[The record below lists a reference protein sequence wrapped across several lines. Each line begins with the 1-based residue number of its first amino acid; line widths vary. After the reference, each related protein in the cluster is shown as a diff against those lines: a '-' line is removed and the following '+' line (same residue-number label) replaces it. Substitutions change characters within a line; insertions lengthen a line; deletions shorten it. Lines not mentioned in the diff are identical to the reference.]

1 MNLFDM
7 LVSKAINGGGGSGT
21 SNYNE
26 LSNKP
31 QINDVTLTGNKTA
44 ANLGLQAE
52 ITGEV
57 TISSDNVDDTDATN
71 LFVTST
77 EKSTWTGKQDAL
89 TFDDA
94 PTENSTNPVKSGGV
108 YTALSGKQPTLTF
121 DDTPTSGSSNPV
133 KSGGVYSAL
142 GNKQDTVSFDGT
154 YSSSNK
160 AATVSTVTNAVNAL
174 DVAGASNIAAS
185 KTLAS
190 WSEADGKVS
199 ITTQDIAITGSQAV
213 LTGYQIA
220 QSKQSIAATDTTT
233 EAFGKVEQRVQ
244 TNENNILF
252 NADNGV
258 KNLLKNTA
266 VSTVSNTVTFT
277 VNDDKSIRVQ
287 GKPSSGIAEIV
298 LSDLSELVDG
308 QTYKLYGN
316 QATNRTSFQIIGGSG
331 IANIY
336 ATEAGTEFTFIRANY
351 VRAVVRTQADAQTTD
366 ITIKPMITI
375 PTMDGST
382 YQPNA
387 KTNVELTNLTEEAR
401 TIYVGANE
409 KFTKLTDAMKY
420 AFEHK
425 NTIVRVG
432 AGTYNIISEMGNS
445 YWANFTSYSDLTH
458 AHIGNGSHFI
468 FSPDSKVVCEYTG
481 DNTNVNQLYS
491 PFNSLDGNEGDFT
504 LEGLTLVVSGC
515 RYAIHDDIG
524 ASTVRQTHKYINC
537 EITNDIRCIGAGL
550 GADETVEMRDCIFHS
565 TGAVGN
571 SPVSWHNSGGGT
583 TGKGSIVMTGC
594 YVDGAGDNAV
604 QFLAYGVSPKETN
617 VIVSNNSFNAAPSCR
632 KYDETIQYMNF
643 KMLDFNNEIRT

>member
-7 LVSKAINGGGGSGT
+7 LVSKAINGGGGGSGT

-71 LFVTST
+71 LFVTSD

-244 TNENNILF
+244 TNENNILLNGLRICHQWLNTKQAETYALNINDF
-252 NADNGV
+252 VRDSSAGLTMGTYLVYLHAYANNSIGLYTVSFNTEPTLPPSVTTITALGGISTLTVNADREIEIPV
-258 KNLLKNTA
+258 IS
-266 VSTVSNTVTFT
+266 STYGAKVT
-277 VNDDKSIRVQ
+277 
-287 GKPSSGIAEIV
+287 
-298 LSDLSELVDG
+298 
-308 QTYKLYGN
+308 
-316 QATNRTSFQIIGGSG
+316 
-331 IANIY
+331 IY
-336 ATEAGTEFTFIRANY
+336 A
-351 VRAVVRTQADAQTTD
+351 
-366 ITIKPMITI
+366 
-375 PTMDGST
+375 
-382 YQPNA
+382 
-387 KTNVELTNLTEEAR
+387 LT
-401 TIYVGANE
+401 
-409 KFTKLTDAMKY
+409 
-420 AFEHK
+420 
-425 NTIVRVG
+425 
-432 AGTYNIISEMGNS
+432 
-445 YWANFTSYSDLTH
+445 
-458 AHIGNGSHFI
+458 
-468 FSPDSKVVCEYTG
+468 
-481 DNTNVNQLYS
+481 
-491 PFNSLDGNEGDFT
+491 
-504 LEGLTLVVSGC
+504 
-515 RYAIHDDIG
+515 
-524 ASTVRQTHKYINC
+524 
-537 EITNDIRCIGAGL
+537 
-550 GADETVEMRDCIFHS
+550 
-565 TGAVGN
+565 
-571 SPVSWHNSGGGT
+571 
-583 TGKGSIVMTGC
+583 
-594 YVDGAGDNAV
+594 
-604 QFLAYGVSPKETN
+604 
-617 VIVSNNSFNAAPSCR
+617 
-632 KYDETIQYMNF
+632 
-643 KMLDFNNEIRT
+643 

>member
-7 LVSKAINGGGGSGT
+7 LVSKAINGGGGGSGT

-77 EKSTWTGKQDAL
+77 EKSTWTDKQDAL

-190 WSEADGKVS
+190 WSEANGKVS

-244 TNENNILF
+244 TNENNISLVDITNDF
-252 NADNGV
+252 
-258 KNLLKNTA
+258 TA
-266 VSTVSNTVTFT
+266 ATGYTINSLS
-277 VNDDKSIRVQ
+277 KIYSQ
-287 GKPSSGIAEIV
+287 GKHIFGQLVVSIDSG
-298 LSDLSELVDG
+298 
-308 QTYKLYGN
+308 
-316 QATNRTSFQIIGGSG
+316 
-331 IANIY
+331 
-336 ATEAGTEFTFIRANY
+336 
-351 VRAVVRTQADAQTTD
+351 
-366 ITIKPMITI
+366 TI
-375 PTMDGST
+375 PTTNADIATTTYKPVKSLVSFCGCGTDG
-382 YQPNA
+382 
-387 KTNVELTNLTEEAR
+387 
-401 TIYVGANE
+401 
-409 KFTKLTDAMKY
+409 F
-420 AFEHK
+420 
-425 NTIVRVG
+425 
-432 AGTYNIISEMGNS
+432 NIKS
-445 YWANFTSYSDLTH
+445 
-458 AHIGNGSHFI
+458 IGFATVSQ
-468 FSPDSKVVCEYTG
+468 YTG
-481 DNTNVNQLYS
+481 GIQ
-491 PFNSLDGNEGDFT
+491 
-504 LEGLTLVVSGC
+504 
-515 RYAIHDDIG
+515 
-524 ASTVRQTHKYINC
+524 AS
-537 EITNDIRCIGAGL
+537 D
-550 GADETVEMRDCIFHS
+550 
-565 TGAVGN
+565 TG
-571 SPVSWHNSGGGT
+571 
-583 TGKGSIVMTGC
+583 
-594 YVDGAGDNAV
+594 
-604 QFLAYGVSPKETN
+604 
-617 VIVSNNSFNAAPSCR
+617 SNNTYVN
-632 KYDETIQYMNF
+632 IQ
-643 KMLDFNNEIRT
+643 LDFVAQ

>member
-190 WSEADGKVS
+190 WSEANGKVS

-244 TNENNILF
+244 TNENNIS
-252 NADNGV
+252 
-258 KNLLKNTA
+258 LLQQQVGYANT
-266 VSTVSNTVTFT
+266 
-277 VNDDKSIRVQ
+277 
-287 GKPSSGIAEIV
+287 E
-298 LSDLSELVDG
+298 
-308 QTYKLYGN
+308 
-316 QATNRTSFQIIGGSG
+316 
-331 IANIY
+331 
-336 ATEAGTEFTFIRANY
+336 
-351 VRAVVRTQADAQTTD
+351 
-366 ITIKPMITI
+366 
-375 PTMDGST
+375 
-382 YQPNA
+382 
-387 KTNVELTNLTEEAR
+387 
-401 TIYVGANE
+401 
-409 KFTKLTDAMKY
+409 
-420 AFEHK
+420 
-425 NTIVRVG
+425 
-432 AGTYNIISEMGNS
+432 
-445 YWANFTSYSDLTH
+445 
-458 AHIGNGSHFI
+458 
-468 FSPDSKVVCEYTG
+468 
-481 DNTNVNQLYS
+481 
-491 PFNSLDGNEGDFT
+491 
-504 LEGLTLVVSGC
+504 LEGVL
-515 RYAIHDDIG
+515 
-524 ASTVRQTHKYINC
+524 
-537 EITNDIRCIGAGL
+537 
-550 GADETVEMRDCIFHS
+550 
-565 TGAVGN
+565 
-571 SPVSWHNSGGGT
+571 
-583 TGKGSIVMTGC
+583 
-594 YVDGAGDNAV
+594 
-604 QFLAYGVSPKETN
+604 
-617 VIVSNNSFNAAPSCR
+617 
-632 KYDETIQYMNF
+632 
-643 KMLDFNNEIRT
+643 